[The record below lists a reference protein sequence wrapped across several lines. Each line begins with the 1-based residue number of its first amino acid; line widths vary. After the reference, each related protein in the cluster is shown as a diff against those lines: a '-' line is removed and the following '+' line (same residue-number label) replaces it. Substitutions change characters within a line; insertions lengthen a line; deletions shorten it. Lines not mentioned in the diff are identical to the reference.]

1 MSKIYNSN
9 FKTKASKKFN
19 FREFQKLVEGKSLN
33 KIIKLVCGE
42 KIGEGVH
49 REVFVCKQNP
59 NFVVKVEK
67 RDCRGIFANVTEWR
81 NWMNNKEWK
90 WFGKY
95 LAPIELINET
105 GDILVQRRVEF
116 KEKKFYPKK
125 IPILFTDIKQAN
137 FGWIDGQFVCC
148 DYAYLL
154 MLTVKTDSSR
164 YKNAN
169 WKRKN

>member
-1 MSKIYNSN
+1 MRINWIEGNHYEKSIGRPY
-9 FKTKASKKFN
+9 KTWSA
-19 FREFQKLVEGKSLN
+19 EVN
-33 KIIKLVCGE
+33 KNACL
-42 KIGEGVH
+42 
-49 REVFVCKQNP
+49 RP
-59 NFVVKVEK
+59 LL
-67 RDCRGIFANVTEWR
+67 RLD
-81 NWMNNKEWK
+81 NNKEWK

-154 MLTVKTDSSR
+154 MLTIKTDSSR

-169 WKRKN
+169 WKRKNG